1 MATTFAARGDHGVA
15 MMANTAAFQIN
26 IDLDADG
33 ERWRLVHQ
41 LGPVLVAAF
50 ANSPVGP
57 RGGTGWQSHRLAT
70 WWAIDPSRTRPV
82 DHVGDPGEAWLRYA
96 LDADVLLIRRH
107 GDAVAVTESFSFQ
120 RWLHEGHPLGPPT
133 VDDFDYHLS
142 TLFPPVR
149 PRGYL
154 ELRFLDVLGHPH
166 WLVAAALV
174 AGLVD
179 THCVAAAL
187 AATEPA
193 TGRWMD
199 AARLGLGDE
208 SLASMAARRDG
219 HRVWPGWS
227 GPTPGPRSSRP
238 FEHGGTVSWRGATPP
253 RRVCSTGGCRPA
265 PSPPGPRPVPRDA
278 HRRLG
283 HPPRPA
289 KRAGGRPGQDAGVDR
304 PERRRTARAALG
316 VDVPAGVGHGPHRQ
330 LRRALVGPGPGRPA
344 RRGGARPPV
353 RRLPERPSRPPV
365 TTAARARR
373 SEGLPAAGASGDAR
387 PPGLT
392 RCHRHRRRPTT
403 APRRLRVR
411 HGHPTRAHA
420 RRDHARHPPAHG
432 SRLHTATGRRVSPRP
447 GQDAGQGPRSAG
459 RSRSREAFVGSG
471 PTAGTSRGRSTTRL
485 RLTTGRS
492 GRSPS
497 TSPR

>member
-1 MATTFAARGDHGVA
+1 MSTATETVLDTGIARQRASQALACRGTRHRIGLELEWHVYDPTDHTRRIAPAEVHEAVTRLGALAPGVTTSVEPGGQIELDTPPLPLTACCRLAARAAEALHVRLDAAGLVGVAVGADPLRRPQNLLDVPRYRAMATTFAARGDHGVA

-26 IDLDADG
+26 IDLDANG

-96 LDADVLLIRRH
+96 LDADVLLIRRD

-154 ELRFLDVLGHPH
+154 ELRFLDALGHPH

-199 AARLGLGDE
+199 AARLGLADE
-208 SLASMAARRDG
+208 SLASMAADVTDIALAGLVRGNAGPEILEAVRAWRDG
-219 HRVWPGWS
+219 ELARGHAPASSVRDRWVSTG
-227 GPTPGPRSSRP
+227 TVAPGP
-238 FEHGGTVSWRGATPP
+238 E
-253 RRVCSTGGCRPA
+253 
-265 PSPPGPRPVPRDA
+265 
-278 HRRLG
+278 
-283 HPPRPA
+283 
-289 KRAGGRPGQDAGVDR
+289 
-304 PERRRTARAALG
+304 
-316 VDVPAGVGHGPHRQ
+316 
-330 LRRALVGPGPGRPA
+330 
-344 RRGGARPPV
+344 
-353 RRLPERPSRPPV
+353 
-365 TTAARARR
+365 
-373 SEGLPAAGASGDAR
+373 AGAS
-387 PPGLT
+387 
-392 RCHRHRRRPTT
+392 
-403 APRRLRVR
+403 
-411 HGHPTRAHA
+411 
-420 RRDHARHPPAHG
+420 
-432 SRLHTATGRRVSPRP
+432 
-447 GQDAGQGPRSAG
+447 
-459 RSRSREAFVGSG
+459 
-471 PTAGTSRGRSTTRL
+471 
-485 RLTTGRS
+485 
-492 GRSPS
+492 
-497 TSPR
+497 

>member
-1 MATTFAARGDHGVA
+1 MSTATETVLDTGIARQRASQALACRGTRHRIGLELEWHVYDPTDHTRRIAPAEVHDAVTRLGALAPGVTTSVEPGGQIELDTPPLPLTAGCRLAARAAEALHVRLDAAGLVGVAVGADPLRRPENLLDVPRYRAMATTFAARGDHGVA

-96 LDADVLLIRRH
+96 LDADVLLIRRD

-154 ELRFLDVLGHPH
+154 ELRFLDALGHPH

-193 TGRWMD
+193 AGRWMD

-208 SLASMAARRDG
+208 SLASMAADVTDIALAGLVRGNAGPEILEAVRAWRDG
-219 HRVWPGWS
+219 ELARGHAPA
-227 GPTPGPRSSRP
+227 SSVLDRWVST
-238 FEHGGTVSWRGATPP
+238 GTVAPGA
-253 RRVCSTGGCRPA
+253 
-265 PSPPGPRPVPRDA
+265 
-278 HRRLG
+278 
-283 HPPRPA
+283 
-289 KRAGGRPGQDAGVDR
+289 
-304 PERRRTARAALG
+304 E
-316 VDVPAGVGHGPHRQ
+316 
-330 LRRALVGPGPGRPA
+330 
-344 RRGGARPPV
+344 
-353 RRLPERPSRPPV
+353 
-365 TTAARARR
+365 
-373 SEGLPAAGASGDAR
+373 AGAS
-387 PPGLT
+387 
-392 RCHRHRRRPTT
+392 
-403 APRRLRVR
+403 
-411 HGHPTRAHA
+411 
-420 RRDHARHPPAHG
+420 
-432 SRLHTATGRRVSPRP
+432 
-447 GQDAGQGPRSAG
+447 
-459 RSRSREAFVGSG
+459 
-471 PTAGTSRGRSTTRL
+471 
-485 RLTTGRS
+485 
-492 GRSPS
+492 
-497 TSPR
+497 